1 MTVTRDSIGV
11 IFGKTGTHEFKFAIP
26 NTSLVKRTDY
36 IKVWH
41 ESDGW
46 ILAQVVSMTSS
57 SDDFN
62 LESAANA
69 ASGENVKIPHN
80 KFEAEAS
87 IIGFRDREGLLRVP
101 RTPFSSGD
109 KVFPADYD
117 MIRSI
122 LGLSNGNIFI
132 GLLEGHDIK
141 VSLDMN
147 NLIQKHCS
155 ILAKTGSGKSYT
167 AGVILE
173 EILEHKIPLLIIDPH
188 GEYGSLKIPGPGNIE
203 AIYNKYG
210 ISPKGYG
217 SQITIYTPANK
228 VLNRE
233 ADDVFRMD
241 GINLSIKNLIQI
253 LPDEKSSNQ
262 QGILYE
268 AITKLKAENDR
279 YTIDDIIFE
288 VGNNKSKLKWSVI
301 ASLESIKESEILSEH
316 PTKITQLFSP
326 DKASIIDM
334 KGVAPPLQG
343 MIVAKLCNDLF
354 EARKMGKIPPGML
367 VVEEAHN
374 FCPERGFEKT
384 ASTEILRTIA
394 SEGRKF
400 GLGMMVISQRPARI
414 DKNVLSQCNTQ
425 IIMKMTNPNDLKA
438 ISKGLEGISSEVE
451 EELKRLPP
459 GVSILVSNDI
469 ELPVIV
475 DIRVK
480 KSKHGGESVKIL
492 SSSVPAARSQT
503 SKDPVNPEKSKV
515 LKNEK
520 KEPDEPKQD
529 GSSLFKKLFGSS
541 K

>member
-1 MTVTRDSIGV
+1 MTRDSIGV

-492 SSSVPAARSQT
+492 SSSVPAASSQT
-503 SKDPVNPEKSKV
+503 SEDPVKPEKSKV

-520 KEPDEPKQD
+520 KEPDKQKQD
-529 GSSLFKKLFGSS
+529 GNSLFKKLFGSS

>member
-1 MTVTRDSIGV
+1 MTRDSIGV